1 MLNTLEVLGLVLA
14 LIHFTTPLAYYAYA
28 KLKWLKKPW
37 NLSVDENYKP
47 KVTVI
52 IPTYNEAK
60 FIVKKLDNIY
70 EQDYPRELVEIV
82 VVDSA
87 STDETPRLVEEWA
100 SRYKDVKL
108 KLIIENERK
117 GKAHALNNALRH
129 TSGEVVVIAD
139 ADALWPRDAL
149 SKVVKWLL
157 DPSVGAVSCLKKP
170 LGSDPVNIEAGYRRY
185 YNVLRVAESKAYST
199 PIFHGELA
207 AFRRNLLEK
216 IGGFP
221 TEIGADDSYTATRIA
236 LMGFRVI
243 VPGDIWVEEMVPREK
258 YFSWRTRRAQH
269 LVQHFA
275 KTLEKVRHAPGEF
288 KWILLA
294 EFFLHVVNPFLLL
307 ASVAVLIAGA
317 LTASLLATV
326 VLALGVGLL
335 MVKPYRTWILLQF
348 SLVAAALR
356 NLKSREI
363 VWSKLVK

>member
-1 MLNTLEVLGLVLA
+1 MINTLEVLGLVLA
-14 LIHFTTPLAYYAYA
+14 LLHFTIPLAYYTYA
-28 KLKWLKKPW
+28 KLVWFKKPW

-52 IPTYNEAK
+52 IPTYNESK
-60 FIVKKLDNIY
+60 LIEKKLDNVY
-70 EQDYPRELVEIV
+70 MQDYPRELMEII

-87 STDETPRLVEEWA
+87 STDGTPKLVEKWA
-100 SRYKDVKL
+100 SEHRDVEL
-108 KLIIENERK
+108 KLIVENERR
-117 GKAHALNNALRH
+117 GKAHALNNALGYA
-129 TSGEVVVIAD
+129 SGEVVVIAD
-139 ADALWPRDAL
+139 VDALWPRDAL
-149 SKVVKWLL
+149 SKVVKWLSN
-157 DPSVGAVSCLKKP
+157 PSVGAVSCLKKP

-216 IGGFP
+216 VGGFP

-236 LMGFRVI
+236 LMGFRAI
-243 VPGDIWVEEMVPREK
+243 VPDDLWVEEMVPKEK

-275 KTLEKVRHAPGEF
+275 KTLRNMKQAPGEF

-317 LTASLLATV
+317 LAASLLATV
-326 VLALGVGLL
+326 ALALGVGLL

-363 VWSKLVK
+363 VWSKQVK